1 MQMGATQST
10 GIDIDPQAITSA
22 SENLLL
28 NGLHSNQMPVYLVPT
43 NAQPSCFPNAIDKS
57 EDHHSTNNLDL
68 KFSRGTY
75 DVVAA
80 NILLNPLLELVEDI
94 VGYAKP
100 GGIIAVSGILEE
112 QVKKIDY
119 SSFLKV
125 SCHPGFILF
134 FVRLFMIFFVS
145 SNPGAKN
152 QRSLLKVFGQNIG
165 IRNGWVGLS
174 SGNQESV
181 EELTFKKGFDLTC
194 SDD

>member
-1 MQMGATQST
+1 MQMGATQTT

-28 NGLHSNQMPVYLVPT
+28 NGLHSKQMPVYLVPT

-125 SCHPGFILF
+125 SCHPGFI
-134 FVRLFMIFFVS
+134 FVFCKIIYDIFC
-145 SNPGAKN
+145 
-152 QRSLLKVFGQNIG
+152 LI
-165 IRNGWVGLS
+165 
-174 SGNQESV
+174 
-181 EELTFKKGFDLTC
+181 
-194 SDD
+194 

>member
-10 GIDIDPQAITSA
+10 GIDIDPRAITSA

-119 SSFLKV
+119 NSFLL
-125 SCHPGFILF
+125 CPCRPEFF
-134 FVRLFMIFFVS
+134 FVRLFMIYFFVS

-152 QRSLLKVFGQNIG
+152 QRSLLKVLGQNIG

-181 EELTFKKGFDLTC
+181 EELIFSPCFSL
-194 SDD
+194 